1 MIEYVALGDYQ
12 TAVGFLLASE
22 PEQSSRYYRDALCTL
37 ALANAAMT
45 AGAAPDGAGGGG
57 SGGRVVSPDT
67 VSGSLLIQ
75 AAKVR
80 KMISAA
86 QHPEKMTPYQVGAQS
101 FCPTPSC
108 LKKPWHHARRLSS
121 LGRDGAFS
129 V

>member
-45 AGAAPDGAGGGG
+45 AGAAPDGAGGSG

-80 KMISAA
+80 TEVSCSS
-86 QHPEKMTPYQVGAQS
+86 TPYKQEIVQLQRYSSSICRIRCSVGS
-101 FCPTPSC
+101 P
-108 LKKPWHHARRLSS
+108 
-121 LGRDGAFS
+121 DIM
-129 V
+129 

>member
-45 AGAAPDGAGGGG
+45 AGAAPDGGG
-57 SGGRVVSPDT
+57 SSGRVVSPDT

-75 AAKVR
+75 AAKV
-80 KMISAA
+80 ISTAA
-86 QHPEKMTPYQVGAQS
+86 
-101 FCPTPSC
+101 PSEYEC
-108 LKKPWHHARRLSS
+108 GVSDMLQPLIIQCCKRQ
-121 LGRDGAFS
+121 
-129 V
+129 